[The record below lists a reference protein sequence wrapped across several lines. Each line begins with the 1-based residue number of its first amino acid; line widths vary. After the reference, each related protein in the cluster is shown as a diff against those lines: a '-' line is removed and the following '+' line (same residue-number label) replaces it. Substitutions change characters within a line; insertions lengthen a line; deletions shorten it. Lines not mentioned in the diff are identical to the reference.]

1 MHDIAD
7 GRGCTESAQTD
18 FNSAA
23 LHAPQ
28 PLNGYLHAGGAERHR
43 LEDYTYLEL

>member
-1 MHDIAD
+1 MAEAALKV
-7 GRGCTESAQTD
+7 RRQTPTL
-18 FNSAA
+18 

-28 PLNGYLHAGGAERHR
+28 PLNGYLHAAGAERHR